1 MTSPHF
7 TPSPVFQQPL
17 IERGNCGIGFVADQY
32 GRASHAILRQALQAL
47 NNLQHRGAIAADAQ
61 TGDGAGTLTP
71 LPKRFFAREVER
83 LTGKAV
89 DPTTLGVGVFFFQPG
104 TEESC
109 RRLLEEAC
117 AEHGLTVLCWR
128 DPPTDPSALG
138 PRALATLPVIQQAIF
153 SHHPSASNHPSFE
166 HALYL
171 ARKAFEKKARTAY
184 GAYVPSMSAR
194 TIVYKGLFNAPQLSA
209 FYADLRDPDFEVALA
224 VFHQR
229 YSTNTLP
236 TWQRAQPFRVLCH
249 NGEINTLQ
257 GNINWMKA
265 REPLLRAAFAEAE
278 ALRPVIDPD
287 GSDSAMLDNVAELLN
302 LGGRVIQH
310 AITMLVPPA
319 WERLP
324 DLPEAL
330 RDFYEFHSCLTEPW
344 DGPAALAF
352 TDGVRVGVALDRNG
366 LRPNR
371 YIVTEDGLVIAGSEA
386 GILPIDE
393 ARVQLKGK
401 LGPGQALVVDTERG
415 VVMRDLQVKGE
426 LAVRRPYGAWVRRG
440 IRKLETADRRRQT
453 ADGGLRSDVGGLLA
467 HQAAFGY
474 TSEELVMVLRP
485 MIETG
490 AEAVGSMGDDTPS
503 AVLSDKPR
511 PLFGYFRQRFA
522 EVTNPP
528 IDPLRE
534 QLVMSLKVQLGARR
548 NFLDETPAQ
557 AELLEL
563 DTPFLTAS
571 GLAQL
576 RADARLKPVTLST
589 LFPVR
594 DGAAGLAAALEA
606 LQRQAEVEVRAGAE
620 VLILS
625 DRGVDADHTFIPSL
639 LALGAVHHHLLRCD
653 LRTRVDFVVESGEP
667 RDVHHFACLIGYGA
681 AAIHPYVA
689 LATALELDRGANP
702 PDEVIHRYLHAA
714 EHGLLKIMSKMGIS
728 TVDAYCGAQ
737 IFEIIGLDAAVVE
750 EYFAGTPAHLG
761 GLDLAG
767 IASIVQRWHAAAF
780 AGEKPALDSP
790 GFYKFKRNG
799 ERHAFSPQIVHALH
813 EAVRTPAA
821 LDGRWAEGYA
831 AYKKYSRLQH
841 SREAIDPR
849 DLLELSSPQSPIFI
863 DQVEPASAI
872 LRRFSTAAMS
882 HGALSKEAHETMA
895 IAMNRLGAWSNSGE
909 GGEDPARYTS
919 EANDRIK
926 QVASARFG
934 VTTHYLVSADELQI
948 KMAQG
953 SKPGEGGQL
962 PGHKVSPE
970 IAAIRHA
977 TPGVTLISPPP
988 HHDIYSIEDLAQ
1000 LIYDLRQVNPRAAIS
1015 VKLVAQAGVGTI
1027 AAGVAKAGA
1036 DVILISGSSGG
1047 TGASPLSSIKYAGVP
1062 WELGLVEA
1070 QHMLIA
1076 SGLRGRVR
1084 LRADGGMR
1092 TGRDIVVAA
1101 LLGADEF
1108 SFGTAAAIAEG
1119 CVMARACHLNT
1130 CPAGI
1135 ATQKPELRAKFDAT
1149 PEHLMAF
1156 LLYVA
1161 EEVRELLAELGAR
1174 SLEEII
1180 GQVERLQVA
1189 SSKVAELQAGRVEP
1203 LAFNLQTLLAVPGDG
1218 PRRYIG
1224 EPNPVPTAS
1233 PLNAQLV
1240 EDYRRLKQA
1249 AALHQQFFYGI
1260 RNSDRTFG
1268 AQLAGLLARQELAGE
1283 ARSSRRVAV
1292 KVRGSA
1298 GQSFGA
1304 FAVKGMELTLAGEAN
1319 DYVGKGLTGGRIV
1332 IHPPSASDFP
1342 EFAQLLHKWKLR
1354 ETRELRETWG
1364 QTLAGNTCLY
1374 GATSGEVYI
1383 AGRAGERFAV
1393 RNSGAD
1399 AVVEGVGDHGCEY
1412 MTGGTVVVLGSIG
1425 YNFGAG
1431 MTGGVAY
1438 ILDDGWSLKRINL
1451 ELVRVEPPSEADL
1464 EDVRRRV
1471 QQHVALT
1478 RSAVGRAL
1486 LEHWESGARHFIKIV
1501 PKSAPTASP
1510 EPAAALT
1517 AAFSDAQPVPA

>member
-1 MTSPHF
+1 MTSPH
-7 TPSPVFQQPL
+7 PHPVPVFHQPL

-47 NNLQHRGAIAADAQ
+47 NNLQHRGAVAADAQ

-71 LPKRFFAREVER
+71 LPRRLFAREAER
-83 LTGKAV
+83 LTGKTV
-89 DPTTLGVGVFFFQPG
+89 DPASLGVGVFFFQPS

-117 AEHGLTVLCWR
+117 AAHGLSVLCWR
-128 DPPTDPSALG
+128 EPPTDPAALG
-138 PRALATLPVIQQAIF
+138 PRARATLPVIQQALLR
-153 SHHPSASNHPSFE
+153 PQQSAINTQQFE
-166 HALYL
+166 RALYL
-171 ARKAFEKKARTAY
+171 ARKAFEKKARLAH

-209 FYADLRDPDFEVALA
+209 FYADLHDPDYEVALA

-265 REPLLRAAFAEAE
+265 REPLLRAAFAEAA

-324 DLPEAL
+324 DLPEAI
-330 RDFYEFHSCLTEPW
+330 RDFYEYHSCLTEPW

-371 YIVTEDGLVIAGSEA
+371 YLVTEDGLVVAGSEA
-386 GILPIDE
+386 GIVPVDD

-440 IRKLETADRRRQT
+440 IRRLKGSGSRKEAGQAGTERFF
-453 ADGGLRSDVGGLLA
+453 LLPSSLILQ
-467 HQAAFGY
+467 QAAFGY

-490 AEAVGSMGDDTPS
+490 AEAIGSMGDDTPS
-503 AVLSDKPR
+503 AVFSDKPR

-534 QLVMSLKVQLGARR
+534 QLVMSLKVRLGARR
-548 NFLDETPAQ
+548 NFLAETPAQ

-563 DTPFLTAS
+563 DMPFLTAS

-576 RADARLKPVTLST
+576 RAEARLKPVTLST

-594 DGAAGLAAALEA
+594 DGAAGLTAALA
-606 LQRQAEVEVRAGAE
+606 TLQRQAEAEVRAGAE

-681 AAIHPYVA
+681 AAIHPYLA
-689 LATALELDRGANP
+689 LATALELDRGATP

-737 IFEIIGLDAAVVE
+737 TFEIIGLDAAVVDK
-750 EYFAGTPAHLG
+750 YFAGTPAHLG
-761 GLDLAG
+761 GVDLAG

-780 AGEKPALDSP
+780 AGDKPTLDSP

-799 ERHAFSPQIVHALH
+799 ELHAFSPQIVHALH
-813 EAVRTPAA
+813 EAVRTPGA
-821 LDGRWAEGYA
+821 LNGRWAEGYA

-841 SREAIDPR
+841 SREVIDPR
-849 DLLELSSPQSPIFI
+849 DLLEFI
-863 DQVEPASAI
+863 PVETRHSASLQDVEPVSAI
-872 LRRFSTAAMS
+872 IRRFSTAAMS

-909 GGEDPARYTS
+909 GGEDPARYAG

-1047 TGASPLSSIKYAGVP
+1047 TGASPLSSIKYAGAP

-1092 TGRDIVVAA
+1092 TGRDIVIAA

-1135 ATQKPELRAKFDAT
+1135 ATQRPELRAKFDAT

-1161 EEVRELLAELGAR
+1161 EEVRELLAELGVS

-1189 SSKVAELQAGRVEP
+1189 GSKVRRIEP
-1203 LAFNLQTLLAVPGDG
+1203 STFNLQTLITPPGPG
-1218 PRRYIG
+1218 PRRYVG
-1224 EPNPVPTAS
+1224 EPNSVPTAS
-1233 PLNAQLV
+1233 SLNAQLV
-1240 EDYRRLKQA
+1240 EDDRRLKQA

-1268 AQLAGLLARQELAGE
+1268 AQLAGLLARQEVIGE
-1283 ARSSRRVAV
+1283 ARSPRRVAV
-1292 KVRGSA
+1292 KLRGSA

-1304 FAVKGMELTLAGEAN
+1304 FAVRGMELTLAGEAN

-1332 IHPPSASDFP
+1332 IYPPTTSDFP
-1342 EFAQLLHKWKLR
+1342 EFSQLLDRWKLR
-1354 ETRELRETWG
+1354 EARELRETWG

-1412 MTGGTVVVLGSIG
+1412 MTGGTVIVLGSIG

-1451 ELVRVEPPSEADL
+1451 ELVCVESPSEADL

-1478 RSAVGRAL
+1478 RSVVGRAL
-1486 LEHWESGARHFIKIV
+1486 LQHWEAGARHFIKIL
-1501 PKSAPTASP
+1501 PKSAPAAP
-1510 EPAAALT
+1510 PAPAISAVL
-1517 AAFSDAQPVPA
+1517 SDAQPVPA